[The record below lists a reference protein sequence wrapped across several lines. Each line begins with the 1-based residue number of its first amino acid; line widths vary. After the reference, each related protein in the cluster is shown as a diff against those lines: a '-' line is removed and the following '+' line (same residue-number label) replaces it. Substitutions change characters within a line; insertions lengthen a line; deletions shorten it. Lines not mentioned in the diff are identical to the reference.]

1 MGIKL
6 GKVAKKAKSYDHIL
20 IIMRPAKA
28 EPSSEGGDR
37 ERPLS
42 DKGLK
47 QAKAVAK
54 GLLGLKLV
62 PDRIACSAAL
72 RTQQTCARMLKSF
85 GDVPVVDYRQSLYD
99 GGVQSVLDELAH
111 TKSKMRTLLVIGH
124 EPTVSIASQWIA
136 SADSEPAMLDLL
148 NLGMSTASIAI
159 FGSSKPF
166 SEWQIH
172 DGELLAVVNPKD
184 FD

>member
-1 MGIKL
+1 MF
-6 GKVAKKAKSYDHIL
+6 A
-20 IIMRPAKA
+20 
-28 EPSSEGGDR
+28 
-37 ERPLS
+37 
-42 DKGLK
+42 
-47 QAKAVAK
+47 
-54 GLLGLKLV
+54 
-62 PDRIACSAAL
+62 
-72 RTQQTCARMLKSF
+72 
-85 GDVPVVDYRQSLYD
+85 
-99 GGVQSVLDELAH
+99 
-111 TKSKMRTLLVIGH
+111 
-124 EPTVSIASQWIA
+124 WIA

>member
-1 MGIKL
+1 
-6 GKVAKKAKSYDHIL
+6 
-20 IIMRPAKA
+20 MRHAKA

-54 GLLGLKLV
+54 GLLVLKLV